1 MNKAWTFITQI
12 PIKIVLV
19 PTSHTFCRNSL
30 KIAQLIVDRESKDK
44 NKKSIYLTKQTPK
57 SKAKV
62 TMSNQPWSMPTKSN
76 FLRFQT
82 HSRYPVLT
90 WTKADTPAMCL
101 AAITMTPCLSL
112 KANSQKLEVKVR
124 SNSENDACQKWM
136 ISKKWIMKTF
146 FSPIFR

>member
-30 KIAQLIVDRESKDK
+30 KIVQLIVDRESKEK
-44 NKKSIYLTKQTPK
+44 NKKSFYLTKQPPK

-62 TMSNQPWSMPTKSN
+62 TMSNQLWSLSTNSN
-76 FLRFQT
+76 TFLRFQT

-90 WTKADTPAMCL
+90 WTKAGIPAMCL

-124 SNSENDACQKWM
+124 SNSENDVCQKWM
-136 ISKKWIMKTF
+136 ISK
-146 FSPIFR
+146 